1 MIIDMHNHTV
11 ISSTCSLLSPEE
23 LIEIAR
29 LRGLDGICVTE
40 HNEIKGADFA
50 RDVVNRNGFPVFR
63 GIEARTDL
71 GDVLV
76 YGYYRDIPG
85 GIPLET
91 LCRTVHE
98 AGGVLFSAHPF
109 HLTGGWNLYTA
120 LQDRGM
126 NLETDWDRLAVL
138 RDLDGI
144 EVINGNVS
152 DENNAKAQELAD
164 RLKIGGIGGSDAHS
178 PERVARAA
186 TRFSDPVRSEEELVR
201 ALKARAYEAV
211 RLGA

>member
-1 MIIDMHNHTV
+1 MIIDMHNHTH
-11 ISSTCSLLSPEE
+11 ISSSCSLLSPEE
-23 LIEIAR
+23 LIDTAR
-29 LRGLDGICVTE
+29 RRGLDGICVTE

-50 RDVVNRNGFPVFR
+50 RGIGSGNGFQVFR

-85 GIPLET
+85 GISLES
-91 LCRTVHE
+91 LCRTVHD
-98 AGGVLFSAHPF
+98 AGGVLYAAHPF

-120 LQDRGM
+120 MQDRGM
-126 NLETDWDRLAVL
+126 DLETDWHRLAVL
-138 RDLDGI
+138 RRLDGI

-152 DENNAKAQELAD
+152 DENNARAQALAD
-164 RLKIGGIGGSDAHS
+164 RLEIGGIGGSDAHS

-186 TRFSDPVRSEEELVR
+186 TRFSDLIRSEEELVR
-201 ALKARAYEAV
+201 ALKTRAYEAV
-211 RLGA
+211 RLGP